1 MATTLMPLDPAMSP
15 QRNTRILTISANL
28 LPEEIAAVRRAR
40 RMRGWAI
47 VVIAIVACL
56 CGAWFALAQNEKQDA
71 DNELTAARN
80 AVADLQRDQR
90 GFSQTVKVQGDT
102 AQLTKQLNAVMAKD
116 LDWAALLDT
125 LRSAGAPSRI
135 EIDGVNGSLT
145 TDDAA
150 SSQANVL
157 PSTGTA
163 APIGSLLVTGAG
175 PDKKAVAAYVDALGK
190 QSVVANPYVT
200 SVATTEGGGGVT
212 FSLRVDIM
220 PASLCGRFTVECKS
234 AGGN

>member
-15 QRNTRILTISANL
+15 QRSTRILTITANL
-28 LPEEIAAVRRAR
+28 LPEEIAAARRAR
-40 RMRGWAI
+40 RTRGWVI
-47 VVIAIVACL
+47 VVVALVACL
-56 CGAWFALAQNEKQDA
+56 CGAWFVFAQGAKQDA

-90 GFSQTVKVQGDT
+90 GFSQTVKVQADT
-102 AQLTKQLNAVMAKD
+102 AQLTRQLNAVMAND

-125 LRSAGAPSRI
+125 LRGAGAPSRI

-145 TDDAA
+145 TGDAEA
-150 SSQANVL
+150 AQSNVL
-157 PSTGTA
+157 PNTGTA
-163 APIGSLLVTGAG
+163 TPIGSLLVTGTG

-190 QSVVANPYVT
+190 QSVVANPYIT
-200 SVATTEGGGGVT
+200 SVATIDGGGVT
-212 FSLRVDIM
+212 FSLKVDIM